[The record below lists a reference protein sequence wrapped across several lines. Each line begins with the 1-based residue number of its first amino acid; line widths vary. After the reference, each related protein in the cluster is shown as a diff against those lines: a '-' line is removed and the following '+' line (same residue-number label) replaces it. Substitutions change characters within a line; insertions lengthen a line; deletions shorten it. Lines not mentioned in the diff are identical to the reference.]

1 MTDQINF
8 SDDTG
13 KIVISEL
20 RLRCIIGI
28 NEHERRMKQDV
39 LINIEMWSD
48 FSAAIRT
55 DSIENAV
62 DYKSVTKEIIEKVE
76 SSKFFLVESL
86 ASMVASICLSHERVL
101 RAVVSVDKPG
111 ALRFTRSVGVVLSRT
126 KNG

>member
-1 MTDQINF
+1 MSGSSDI

-39 LINIEMWSD
+39 LINIEMWID

-55 DSIENAV
+55 DSIQDAV

-86 ASMVASICLSHERVL
+86 ASMVAGICLSHERVHKV
-101 RAVVSVDKPG
+101 VVSVEKPG

-126 KNG
+126 KKG